1 MSLFPELEVE
11 QPTSNSEQY
20 KLSQSD
26 LSYGAQLYI
35 DYFSDIGNIEEH
47 SKKIK
52 LERMS
57 NRKSEL
63 GGMSYE
69 DTFFNDYNIHPQD
82 MKFTIHDVSVSY
94 KYDNAYFNRALDIV
108 SSHTNKDSVPGK
120 TLKWII
126 EEVNTE
132 KVVGFVRFA
141 SPLMNSKPRNLRL
154 GRPPEMV
161 AFNKHTIMGFV
172 IVPVQPFGYNYAGGK
187 LLTLMCCSHY
197 ARKYLN
203 EKYENCNIC
212 SFETTSLYGSSKA
225 QSQYDGLKP
234 FIKYYGLTESKMTPF
249 LPPEIF
255 NDYYNN
261 IFSKGFPDDPV
272 GKNSS
277 NRLLKRNTYVIS
289 YIKKNLQ
296 DKKLKDLFTSSI
308 DKAMDVTQQKRFY
321 ISDYGFENSK
331 EVILGEQTE
340 LIPSKQNYHKF
351 ELDYMIDWWKNKATN
366 RYEKLKKDGRLR
378 HELELW
384 NSDEINFDII
394 R

>member
-1 MSLFPELEVE
+1 MSLFPELDVE
-11 QPTSNSEQY
+11 QPTSDSKQY
-20 KLSQSD
+20 QLSQSD

-94 KYDNAYFNRALDIV
+94 KYSNEYFNRALDIV

-126 EEVNTE
+126 EEENTG

-161 AFNKHTIMGFV
+161 TFNKHTIMGFV
-172 IVPVQPFGYNYAGGK
+172 
-187 LLTLMCCSHY
+187 M
-197 ARKYLN
+197 
-203 EKYENCNIC
+203 
-212 SFETTSLYGSSKA
+212 
-225 QSQYDGLKP
+225 
-234 FIKYYGLTESKMTPF
+234 
-249 LPPEIF
+249 IF
-255 NDYYNN
+255 
-261 IFSKGFPDDPV
+261 
-272 GKNSS
+272 
-277 NRLLKRNTYVIS
+277 
-289 YIKKNLQ
+289 
-296 DKKLKDLFTSSI
+296 
-308 DKAMDVTQQKRFY
+308 
-321 ISDYGFENSK
+321 
-331 EVILGEQTE
+331 
-340 LIPSKQNYHKF
+340 
-351 ELDYMIDWWKNKATN
+351 
-366 RYEKLKKDGRLR
+366 
-378 HELELW
+378 
-384 NSDEINFDII
+384 
-394 R
+394 

>member
-11 QPTSNSEQY
+11 QSKSDSQQY
-20 KLSQSD
+20 ELSQSD

-35 DYFSDIGNIEEH
+35 DYFSDIDNIEEH

-52 LERMS
+52 LERMN

-63 GGMSYE
+63 GGMSHE

-82 MKFTIHDVSVSY
+82 MKFNIHDVSVSH
-94 KYDNAYFNRALDIV
+94 KYNNEYFNRALDIV

-120 TLKWII
+120 SLKWIV
-126 EEVNTE
+126 EEENTG

-154 GRPPEMV
+154 GRAPEMV
-161 AFNKHTIMGFV
+161 SFNKHVIMGFV

-197 ARKYLN
+197 TRKYLN
-203 EKYENCNIC
+203 EKYKGCDIC
-212 SFETTSLYGSSKA
+212 SFETTSLYGSSKD

-249 LPPEIF
+249 LPSEIF

-296 DKKLKDLFTSSI
+296 DQKLKDLFISSI

-321 ISDYGFENSK
+321 ISDYGFENSR

-366 RYEKLKKDGRLR
+366 RYENLKKEGRLR